1 MNIVLLP
8 LLKAPH
14 SSTPRGTG
22 ITDHVVSAGVGD
34 DNFYYQ
40 LLNFITKKNLFF
52 AVRLHDH

>member
-40 LLNFITKKNLFF
+40 F
-52 AVRLHDH
+52 